1 MSLFEK
7 IPHAEEMV
15 DLSRLPDHVGIIMDG
30 NGRWAKERGY
40 SRLRGHRA
48 GVERLHDIVAATSDL
63 KIPYLTVYA
72 FSTENW
78 KRPQEEVSGLMRLLI
93 EYLHRELAELC
104 ANNIRIVFSGEE
116 EHIGPRVREAMATAA
131 QASAPNTGTVLNIA
145 FNYGGRQAIAAAAL
159 RLAAK
164 AVSGE
169 VPVAGLTPGLFEA
182 ELNPNGLPDF
192 DLIIRTSGEYRLSNF
207 FPFESAYAE
216 LVFTPVYWPDFDERE
231 YLKAIAEFQTRSR
244 RFGGVAPA

>member
-1 MSLFEK
+1 
-7 IPHAEEMV
+7 MV

-116 EHIGPRVREAMATAA
+116 EHIGPRDARSHGHSSSSER
-131 QASAPNTGTVLNIA
+131 PNHRHGA
-145 FNYGGRQAIAAAAL
+145 EH
-159 RLAAK
+159 RL
-164 AVSGE
+164 
-169 VPVAGLTPGLFEA
+169 
-182 ELNPNGLPDF
+182 
-192 DLIIRTSGEYRLSNF
+192 
-207 FPFESAYAE
+207 
-216 LVFTPVYWPDFDERE
+216 
-231 YLKAIAEFQTRSR
+231 
-244 RFGGVAPA
+244 